1 MLGFYNNGVA
11 IYVERIPSRKQSIL
25 WVEYEYPTDFEG
37 EPVTKRCIERV
48 AFFRS
53 DTEEE
58 IFKAALK
65 KIFETGS
72 CGIKVIGKIEDLRDC
87 FKCGKDE

>member
-11 IYVERIPSRKQSIL
+11 VYVERIPSRKQSIL
-25 WVEYEYPTDFEG
+25 WVEYEYSTEFEG
-37 EPVTKRCIERV
+37 EPVIKRCIERV
-48 AFFRS
+48 ASFKGDR
-53 DTEEE
+53 EEE

-87 FKCGKDE
+87 FESGKDE